1 MGKTVLLNAFAR
13 QARGVELTVV
23 RIEAGRGRSFEELLA
38 AGVRLRERDGRASGL
53 VLLIDEA
60 QNLGTRGL
68 EDLAAWIAARRALG
82 SSVWAAAAGLP
93 FESRDTKAG
102 NEKSFMRFAV
112 DVLTQDETRFAFEET
127 LRREGSSIESAALA
141 YLTTRSGEYPY
152 FVQEL
157 GAHTWNAA
165 QDAVITLEDARR
177 GCDAA
182 VRTLTEGL
190 LRVRAA
196 RSDAEGLAAP
206 YLKALLGD
214 RT

>member
-13 QARGVELTVV
+13 QVRGVELTVV

-68 EDLAAWIAARRALG
+68 EDLAAWIAARRASG

-93 FESRDTKAG
+93 FES
-102 NEKSFMRFAV
+102 
-112 DVLTQDETRFAFEET
+112 RFAFEET

-190 LRVRAA
+190 LRIRAA